1 VSWLLTKITKRQ
13 EGEVSSGALF
23 AAGLIAGGSIGGLIL
38 AGIVGSKL
46 DTRLGFDLLNGI
58 SVGTKYWPSIANSSV
73 IGLLVF
79 LAMASAL
86 FAVGRKKLE

>member
-1 VSWLLTKITKRQ
+1 
-13 EGEVSSGALF
+13 
-23 AAGLIAGGSIGGLIL
+23 
-38 AGIVGSKL
+38 VGSKL